1 MQPQN
6 NLFVFFGMIAS
17 GKSTLAEAWAKRNN
31 IAYYNSDVLRKK
43 LAGLSP
49 AASQKESVDQGIYS
63 PGFTAKTYL
72 ALLAAA
78 DQELQKDRGV
88 VLDGSYQSRQERE
101 KVRQLAKKHG
111 VDVYFIMCVC
121 PETIMK
127 ARMEKRALD
136 PAAVSDGRWEIYLKQ
151 KERFEAP
158 AELSPAELIVLTT
171 DNTPENLLTDLEEKF
186 ARG

>member
-1 MQPQN
+1 MQTQN
-6 NLFVFFGMIAS
+6 NLFVFFGLIAG
-17 GKSTLAEAWAKRNN
+17 GKSTIAEAWANKNN

-49 AASQKESVDQGIYS
+49 SAGQKEAVGQGIYS

-78 DQELQKDRGV
+78 DQELHKDRGV
-88 VLDGSYQSRQERE
+88 VLDGSYQSRQDRE
-101 KVRQLAKKHG
+101 KIRQLAKKHG
-111 VDVYFIMCVC
+111 VAVYFIMCVC

-136 PAAVSDGRWEIYLKQ
+136 PTAVSDGRWEIYQKQ

-158 AELSPAELIVLTT
+158 DELSPAELIVLKTE
-171 DNTPENLLTDLEEKF
+171 NSPENLLTELEKKF